1 MKIVIFQ
8 SIFMLLVIALA
19 SPHVIAREITVNI
32 EPGLRDCF
40 FQKGKSGDVIDI
52 EYQVIDGGHGDFD
65 ISFDL
70 IEPTG
75 RLIYR

>member
-1 MKIVIFQ
+1 MISWLL
-8 SIFMLLVIALA
+8 SISFLVQIAN
-19 SPHVIAREITVNI
+19 SREITTNI
-32 EPGLRDCF
+32 EPGSRDCF
-40 FQKGKSGDVIDI
+40 YQTGKAGDTIDI

-65 ISFDL
+65 INFDL